1 MRAKYEVSFSYCSKV
16 IAKVEVERRQ
26 TGHNNMPQLFESGTQ
41 SLLRLD
47 TKVGQ
52 GQRPSQDATKWYTKE
67 YRFYMQILPVSKT
80 NNLEWLE

>member
-26 TGHNNMPQLFESGTQ
+26 AGQNNMPQLFESGTQ
-41 SLLRLD
+41 SLLGLD

-52 GQRPSQDATKWYTKE
+52 GQRPAQD
-67 YRFYMQILPVSKT
+67 
-80 NNLEWLE
+80 